1 MGGCGLSSFVVLVLV
16 DEISHDVLL
25 KFAKFLLDGL
35 LRRSSYA
42 LLNFI
47 LFLLLLLFRSFVLMF
62 ARLILL

>member
-16 DEISHDVLL
+16 DEIFHDVLL

-42 LLNFI
+42 FLNFI